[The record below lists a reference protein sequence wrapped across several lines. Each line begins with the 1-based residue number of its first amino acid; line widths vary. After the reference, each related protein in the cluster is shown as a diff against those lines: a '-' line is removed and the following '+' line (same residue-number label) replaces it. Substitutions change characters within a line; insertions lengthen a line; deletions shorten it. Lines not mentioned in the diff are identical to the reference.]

1 MTSSVESKP
10 DIAPEGGDPEKPG
23 SRAHKKPGKS
33 DILQASFLNDLR
45 KQRMSVIVYL
55 VSGVKQAGMIES
67 FDQHVLSLR
76 LGSSTQLIYKHTIAS
91 IVPAAKAIPA
101 SPSVSPRAR
110 NAGGRANTTV
120 TPVTPVILRKAPR
133 RALTR
138 EG

>member
-10 DIAPEGGDPEKPG
+10 DLAPEGDHPEKSG
-23 SRAHKKPGKS
+23 SRTHKKRGKS
-33 DILQASFLNDLR
+33 DLLQASFLNDLR

-67 FDQHVLSLR
+67 FDQHALSLR
-76 LGSSTQLIYKHTIAS
+76 LGSSMQLIYKHTIAS
-91 IVPAAKAIPA
+91 IVPAAKAITA

-110 NAGGRANTTV
+110 SAGGRADTA
-120 TPVTPVILRKAPR
+120 VTPVILRKAPR
-133 RALTR
+133 RILTR